1 MAKLGYQN
9 SKTPEPIV
17 TKFGVGDDVGDMTQ
31 RAKIQTDRPSGDV
44 PVYGWNI
51 TLALFLD
58 FCFFACVPRLNRRT
72 HFYAVWF
79 IRCQSRVIAF
89 LER

>member
-44 PVYGWNI
+44 PVYG
-51 TLALFLD
+51 
-58 FCFFACVPRLNRRT
+58 
-72 HFYAVWF
+72 
-79 IRCQSRVIAF
+79 
-89 LER
+89 